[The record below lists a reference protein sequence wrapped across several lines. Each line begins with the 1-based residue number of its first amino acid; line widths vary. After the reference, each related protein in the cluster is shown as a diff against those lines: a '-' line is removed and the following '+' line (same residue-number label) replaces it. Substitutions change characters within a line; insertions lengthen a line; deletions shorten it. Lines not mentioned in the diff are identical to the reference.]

1 MKQTRQSRWGTPQ
14 TDFEKLL
21 EQCRSDLHR
30 HALRLTGE
38 EEDAADLMQETVV
51 RAFSRFHQ
59 FQPGTNFRAWMHRIL
74 HNQWIS
80 EYRHQNR
87 SVPTVPLDEVM
98 MDIIPDPTPDHAIRP
113 EAVVMGKIRDEE
125 VETALAELNPDF
137 RRVVELCDLQG
148 YDYREISDTLQI
160 PIGTVRSRLSRGR
173 KFLRERLTNYALERG
188 LVKPHEV
195 EAALS

>member
-1 MKQTRQSRWGTPQ
+1 MKAIGQSGGPAPSG
-14 TDFEKLL
+14 DFERLL
-21 EQCRSDLHR
+21 DQCRSDLQR

-98 MDIIPDPTPDHAIRP
+98 MDVLPDPAPDSATRP
-113 EAVVMGKIRDEE
+113 ESVVLAKVRDEE
-125 VETALAELNPDF
+125 VELALAELNPDF

-173 KFLRERLTNYALERG
+173 KFLREKLSQYALNRG
-188 LVKPHEV
+188 LVKPQEV
-195 EAALS
+195 FAALS

>member
-1 MKQTRQSRWGTPQ
+1 MKPTQQFRKGASP

-51 RAFSRFHQ
+51 RAYSRFHQ

-98 MDIIPDPTPDHAIRP
+98 LDVLPDLTSETASRP
-113 EAVVMGKIRDEE
+113 EAAVMGKIRDEE

-137 RRVVELCDLQG
+137 RQVVELCDLQG
-148 YDYREISDTLQI
+148 YDYREISETLHI

-173 KFLRERLTNYALERG
+173 KFLRERLTHYALERG
-188 LVKPHEV
+188 LVKPKEV
-195 EAALS
+195 LAALS